1 LVGFPTSEISGVQ
14 VLPFVAVVVPVE
26 AIPTVGYSGIGVVVV
41 GIVVVGIVIV
51 VIDITIFGVV
61 VVGIV
66 VIVFVFFGFALVV
79 AVVSEKPESGRSGLP
94 AIMSPKEEIE
104 ATGSCGR
111 KLELSVLG
119 GN

>member
-1 LVGFPTSEISGVQ
+1 VGFPTSEISGVQ

-61 VVGIV
+61 V
-66 VIVFVFFGFALVV
+66 IVFVFFGFALVV